1 MLSFSERTVTVSID
15 TGRCPE
21 CVSKACVAA
30 CHKYARGILE
40 LKDGIPSVAHLD
52 AEGVKRGGTE
62 CLACEYECWF
72 RGRQAISID
81 VPIKGLP
88 EYLAKRGLPQTG
100 APSVRGRVRPAQR
113 IPRNRRVPRRGRRTV
128 VAMGILIDRNVKVMV
143 QGITG
148 REGSLRAQF
157 MKDYGT
163 RVVAGTS
170 PGKSGDQ
177 VCGIPVYDTVEE
189 AIAAQGQVDFSVI
202 FVPGRTLLP
211 AVKEAADAGVPNL
224 VACVESVPI
233 QDIMVM
239 VEYCRERG
247 TRLLGPGTIGMIT
260 PGEAVVGWLG
270 GSVEWANTFFAPGPI
285 GVFSRSGG
293 QSGTI
298 PWVLSRAGFGV
309 STVVHTGTEPV
320 IGTSMADLLPLFEAD
335 PKTKAVAVFSEI
347 GGSQEEECAE
357 VIASGGFTKPF
368 VIFVAGSWAPEG
380 QRFSHASSIVERGRG
395 SAKSKMEAIEKAG
408 GYVAESPNDIPR
420 ILTELL

>member
-1 MLSFSERTVTVSID
+1 
-15 TGRCPE
+15 
-21 CVSKACVAA
+21 
-30 CHKYARGILE
+30 
-40 LKDGIPSVAHLD
+40 
-52 AEGVKRGGTE
+52 
-62 CLACEYECWF
+62 
-72 RGRQAISID
+72 
-81 VPIKGLP
+81 
-88 EYLAKRGLPQTG
+88 
-100 APSVRGRVRPAQR
+100 
-113 IPRNRRVPRRGRRTV
+113 
-128 VAMGILIDRNVKVMV
+128 MGILIDRNVRVIV

-148 REGSLRAQF
+148 REGSLRAQY

-163 RVVAGTS
+163 QVVAGTS
-170 PGKSGDQ
+170 PGKSGSQ
-177 VCGIPVYDTVEE
+177 VCGVPVYDTACD
-189 AIAAQGQVDFSVI
+189 AIEAQGPVDFSVI
-202 FVPGRTLLP
+202 FVPGRALLP

-239 VEYCRERG
+239 VEYCKERG
-247 TRLLGPGTIGMIT
+247 TRLIGPGTIGIIT
-260 PGEAVVGWLG
+260 PGQAVVGWLG
-270 GSVEWANTFFAPGPI
+270 GSVGWANTFFAPGPI

-335 PKTKAVAVFSEI
+335 PETKAVAVFSEI

-357 VIASGGFTKPF
+357 VISSGGFTKPF

-420 ILTELL
+420 ILLELL

>member
-1 MLSFSERTVTVSID
+1 
-15 TGRCPE
+15 
-21 CVSKACVAA
+21 
-30 CHKYARGILE
+30 
-40 LKDGIPSVAHLD
+40 
-52 AEGVKRGGTE
+52 
-62 CLACEYECWF
+62 
-72 RGRQAISID
+72 
-81 VPIKGLP
+81 
-88 EYLAKRGLPQTG
+88 
-100 APSVRGRVRPAQR
+100 
-113 IPRNRRVPRRGRRTV
+113 
-128 VAMGILIDRNVKVMV
+128 MGILIDRSTRVLV
-143 QGITG
+143 QGVTG
-148 REGSLRAQF
+148 REGSLSAQY

-170 PGKSGDQ
+170 PGKGGTE
-177 VCGIPVYDTVEE
+177 VHGIPVYDTVEA
-189 AIAAQGQVDFSVI
+189 AIAAEGPVDFSVV
-202 FVPGRTLLP
+202 FVPGRALLP
-211 AVKEAADAGVPNL
+211 AIEEAAEAGVPNV

-239 VEYCRERG
+239 VEYCKQRG
-247 TRLLGPGTIGMIT
+247 TRLLGPGTIGAIT

-270 GSVEWANTFFAPGPI
+270 GSVGWANTFFAPGPI

-298 PWVLSRAGFGV
+298 PWILSLAGFGV

-320 IGTSMADLLPLFEAD
+320 LGTSMADLLPLFEAD
-335 PKTKAVAVFSEI
+335 PHTEAVAVFSEI
-347 GGSQEEECAE
+347 GGSQEEECAQ

-420 ILTELL
+420 ILRKVLVQ

>member
-1 MLSFSERTVTVSID
+1 
-15 TGRCPE
+15 
-21 CVSKACVAA
+21 
-30 CHKYARGILE
+30 
-40 LKDGIPSVAHLD
+40 
-52 AEGVKRGGTE
+52 
-62 CLACEYECWF
+62 
-72 RGRQAISID
+72 
-81 VPIKGLP
+81 
-88 EYLAKRGLPQTG
+88 
-100 APSVRGRVRPAQR
+100 
-113 IPRNRRVPRRGRRTV
+113 
-128 VAMGILIDRNVKVMV
+128 MGILIDRNVRVIV

-148 REGSLRAQF
+148 REGSLRAQY
-157 MKDYGT
+157 MRDYGT
-163 RVVAGTS
+163 QVVAGTS
-170 PGKSGDQ
+170 PGKSGSQ
-177 VCGIPVYDTVEE
+177 VCGVPVYDTACD
-189 AIAAQGQVDFSVI
+189 AIEAQGPVDFSVI
-202 FVPGRTLLP
+202 FVPGRALLP

-239 VEYCRERG
+239 VEYCKERG
-247 TRLLGPGTIGMIT
+247 TRLIGPGTIGIIT
-260 PGEAVVGWLG
+260 PGQAVVGWLG
-270 GSVEWANTFFAPGPI
+270 GSVGWANTFFAPGPI

-335 PKTKAVAVFSEI
+335 PETKAVAVFSEI

-357 VIASGGFTKPF
+357 VISSGGFTKPF

-395 SAKSKMEAIEKAG
+395 SAKGKMEAIEKAG

-420 ILTELL
+420 ILLELL